1 MRLTRRGWGAL
12 VVVALAYTAAYL
24 AGARALN
31 AIAAPILAALVV
43 GALLVWRADEPS
55 LTYGSFQSGYPGQ
68 TRTLHVDVNGGGLIT
83 LVQPLPDGIEASALD
98 ATVTPPHSLER
109 EMTLADRGIY
119 RLAAPTV
126 RQRDPLG
133 LVSRRVGVDVDL
145 EIVVYPPV
153 ADTDDVRLSQLF
165 ANELAA
171 ERQEFDRLREYV
183 SGDPLKNVHWKSS
196 AKYDD
201 FLVMEFAPAKRTE
214 SVHIVADGTA
224 GNADAMA
231 SAAATLALGALD
243 AGLSVELTVPG
254 EHVSSGTGTAHR
266 ESLLRVLAGVR
277 SGTVPSSVH
286 DEADISIHADGGSPR
301 VRVSDRTERFDDLL
315 GTTSQPAG
323 EVSV

>member
-43 GALLVWRADEPS
+43 GAVLVWRAEEPS
-55 LTYGSFQSGYPGQ
+55 LTYGSLQSGHPGQ
-68 TRTLHVDVNGGGLIT
+68 TRTLHVDVNGGGLVT
-83 LVQPLPDGIEASALD
+83 LAQPLPDGIEATAID

-109 EMTLADRGIY
+109 VLTLADRGIY

-133 LVSRRVGVDVDL
+133 LVSRRVDVDADL
-145 EIVVYPPV
+145 EVVVYPSV
-153 ADTDDVRLSQLF
+153 ATTDDVRLSQLF
-165 ANELAA
+165 ADELAA
-171 ERQEFDRLREYV
+171 ERQEFDRLREYA

-201 FLVMEFAPAKRTE
+201 FLVMEFAPAQRTE
-214 SVHIVADGTA
+214 SVHIVADATP

-243 AGLSVELTVPG
+243 AGLSVALTVPG
-254 EHVSSGTGTAHR
+254 ERVPSGTGTAHR

-286 DEADISIHADGGSPR
+286 DEADISIRAESANPR
-301 VRVSDRTERFDDLL
+301 VHVGDRTEQFDNLKT
-315 GTTSQPAG
+315 TTSRPVG